1 VNDRNAA
8 DRTRYRDALRIR
20 EFRALFFAYAI
31 SVTGTVVSAVAL
43 TVLVYQ
49 RTGSP
54 FLSSLTFALGF
65 VPYLVSGLLLS
76 SLVDRLP
83 IRRLLVS
90 CDLTCAVLVLVM
102 AIPAVPVAGLLALL
116 LAVGMLTGVSSG
128 ARSAVLPTM
137 VSANAYVAGASL
149 FRISAQ
155 VSQIAGNGI
164 GGALLVVLSP
174 RGAIMVN
181 AVSFVVS
188 AGLIL
193 WGVKARAARVTLDGR
208 PSLLRDSL
216 SGFRTVLA
224 HRRLRRLLL
233 FGWLVATFSVA
244 PESLAAPYVAGLG
257 GSASLVGWWLVAL
270 PIGVTVGDFL
280 GATLLTATTQRRLV
294 AGLAAWS
301 FLPYL
306 VFVVHPE
313 FAAAFALLVV
323 AGLGAAYSLGFSA
336 LVLQAADDDVQ
347 GRALAINSA
356 GLMFLQ
362 GLGFAGAGALA
373 ELLAPHVVVA
383 LAGVAGLVVVVLLR
397 PTSDRSSTDSTR
409 DRAATAP

>member
-1 VNDRNAA
+1 MTERSA
-8 DRTRYRDALRIR
+8 DRTRYRDALRVP

-31 SVTGTVVSAVAL
+31 SVTGSVVSAVAL

-83 IRRLLVS
+83 IRRLLVT
-90 CDLTCAVLVLVM
+90 CDLACVVLVVVM
-102 AIPAVPVAGLLALL
+102 AIPAVPVVGLLVLL

-137 VSANAYVAGASL
+137 VSTNAYVAGASL

-174 RGAIMVN
+174 RGAILVN
-181 AVSFVVS
+181 AASFLVS
-188 AGLIL
+188 AALIL
-193 WGVKARAARVTLDGR
+193 WGVHARDARVTLDDR
-208 PSLLRDSL
+208 PSMLRDSL
-216 SGFRTVLA
+216 AGFRTVLG
-224 HRRLRRLLL
+224 HSQLGRLLL

-270 PIGVTVGDFL
+270 PVGVTIGDFL

-294 AGLAAWS
+294 PVLAAWS

-306 VFVVHPE
+306 VFVVYPE
-313 FAAAFALLVV
+313 FAAAFALLVI

-336 LVLQAADDDVQ
+336 LVIQTAADELQ

-373 ELLAPHVVVA
+373 ELVSPHVVVA
-383 LAGVAGLVVVVLLR
+383 IAGVAGLAVVTLLR
-397 PTSDRSSTDSTR
+397 PKSTG
-409 DRAATAP
+409 AAPGLP